1 MSEEL
6 FRAEQRD
13 WVQSFTEN
21 YSDFSR
27 QLFSRCEQSRTI
39 MQEKICPGLQSIRGK
54 HPLLSATKGP
64 LALLINFTIA
74 SDEKYGQ

>member
-1 MSEEL
+1 MSKEL
-6 FRAEQRD
+6 FRSEQRD

-21 YSDFSR
+21 YSDFFTATF
-27 QLFSRCEQSRTI
+27 LKMWTKTI

-54 HPLLSATKGP
+54 HPLLSATKGT